1 MLSNVYESP
10 ASYSVRVAKKA
21 FVGFRL
27 NSELKAQ
34 IEVIA
39 KKEERSM
46 SQVCELLLRGAIE
59 EYKKQGAKFFQRLLL
74 RFSGDKPS

>member
-1 MLSNVYESP
+1 
-10 ASYSVRVAKKA
+10 
-21 FVGFRL
+21 VGFRL
-27 NSELKAQ
+27 NPELKAP

-46 SQVCELLLRGAIE
+46 SQVCELLLRGAVE
-59 EYKKQGAKFFQRLLL
+59 EYKKQGPRFLQRLLL